1 MTTRSTMLALTAG
14 LALAPLALAAGPAL
28 PLTEV
33 TLYRSGVGA
42 FSHSGRVSG
51 DSTLELAFDA
61 AELSDVLKTLVVID
75 RNGSAPPVA
84 SYAPNRGLAAILD
97 EFSLDPRKPLM
108 SLLENLR
115 GEDVRLRT
123 PEGEV
128 TGAVFG
134 VENIANPENGVNRQH
149 VTLLTGSGFKTIE
162 RSQILSVD
170 FLDPDLA
177 EEVRDALTALAK
189 HRDEDQATLEIAFDG
204 RGEREAL
211 ATYVHSAPVWKA
223 SYRLVM
229 PEDSGEPLLQA
240 WAIVEN
246 QTDQDWEDVS
256 LTVAAGQPVSFTM
269 DLQTPF
275 TPYRPSVAPPYAVSM
290 APQVF
295 ERELKARQSV
305 ALNDR
310 APARSREMRR
320 DLDTAGAR
328 LEEAEATYNLFAA
341 APSERIGGIA
351 TQSSAAGVEA
361 GAQFLFTFDSPISIE
376 RGRSAMLPLATEPI
390 DARRVTVYTNG
401 MTEPMQGA
409 LLTNTA
415 AIDLMPGPIAV
426 YDSGAYA
433 GDAQIAHISRGEER
447 LLTFAVDQDVLV
459 VPEATSTSRVTK
471 LTIVD
476 GLLVQTSVDRQTAT
490 YKLVNRDADDPRTV
504 IIEHPKMPGWDLVD
518 APEPVGE
525 SPSSY
530 RFEATLKKDD
540 SVELTVPRENTR
552 WTRYALVDYDAD
564 ALMQHVHNG
573 AASKR
578 VQDAFQKAAALR
590 NDARE
595 FEQRIASADARLN
608 EISQDQNRIRENMR
622 RVGNTSDLWGR
633 YTAKLAQQENEI
645 ESILENRDALRVSLK
660 SAQETL
666 SAYLRNLDVS

>member
-1 MTTRSTMLALTAG
+1 MLFLTA
-14 LALAPLALAAGPAL
+14 
-28 PLTEV
+28 
-33 TLYRSGVGA
+33 
-42 FSHSGRVSG
+42 RVKR
-51 DSTLELAFDA
+51 DFLE
-61 AELSDVLKTLVVID
+61 SCGQITH
-75 RNGSAPPVA
+75 GS
-84 SYAPNRGLAAILD
+84 L
-97 EFSLDPRKPLM
+97 
-108 SLLENLR
+108 
-115 GEDVRLRT
+115 RLRT

-310 APARSREMRR
+310 APASSREMRR

-328 LEEAEATYNLFAA
+328 LEEAEAEDA
-341 APSERIGGIA
+341 
-351 TQSSAAGVEA
+351 
-361 GAQFLFTFDSPISIE
+361 
-376 RGRSAMLPLATEPI
+376 
-390 DARRVTVYTNG
+390 ARRAEG
-401 MTEPMQGA
+401 E
-409 LLTNTA
+409 L
-415 AIDLMPGPIAV
+415 
-426 YDSGAYA
+426 
-433 GDAQIAHISRGEER
+433 GDAISAR
-447 LLTFAVDQDVLV
+447 
-459 VPEATSTSRVTK
+459 
-471 LTIVD
+471 
-476 GLLVQTSVDRQTAT
+476 
-490 YKLVNRDADDPRTV
+490 
-504 IIEHPKMPGWDLVD
+504 
-518 APEPVGE
+518 
-525 SPSSY
+525 
-530 RFEATLKKDD
+530 
-540 SVELTVPRENTR
+540 
-552 WTRYALVDYDAD
+552 
-564 ALMQHVHNG
+564 
-573 AASKR
+573 AASR
-578 VQDAFQKAAALR
+578 PNL
-590 NDARE
+590 
-595 FEQRIASADARLN
+595 
-608 EISQDQNRIRENMR
+608 
-622 RVGNTSDLWGR
+622 
-633 YTAKLAQQENEI
+633 
-645 ESILENRDALRVSLK
+645 
-660 SAQETL
+660 TL
-666 SAYLRNLDVS
+666 VEGVV